1 MQFTSISAGLRAPYA
16 DRKLYLG
23 STESKSFPPSKFS
36 RSSRLE
42 NNRSTAIAQASF
54 RHAVNGPD
62 SLQSAKLFNHATS
75 LPSPRPRRS
84 SVAVNTLSWPLS
96 GGISIADDA
105 ESSEYQSTVDKLFA
119 TQESPDKRSPQ
130 RKTKIVATIGP
141 TSNTRESFFALADAG
156 MNVVRLNM
164 SHGTHESHGEV
175 IELVREYN
183 TLGRGSLGIMLDTK
197 GPEVRS
203 GDVHEPLELSRGDK
217 VVYTID
223 EGANGVDG
231 RLSVNYDGFIDDV
244 AVGDTV
250 LVDGGIMSMEVKT
263 INGNDVICEVIDGG
277 TMGSRRH
284 LNIRGKSANLPAI
297 TDRDWADIKFG
308 VESGVDYFAL
318 SFVRSAEVIVELKEW
333 LKKEGCT
340 GTSSI
345 GVLAKI
351 ESADSVQNLEDILD
365 VVDGAMVA
373 RGDLGAEL
381 PVEEVPYWQNKIV
394 QGCRKRGKP
403 VIVATNMLESMIQN
417 ATPTRAEV
425 SDIAVAVRE
434 GTDAV
439 MLSGETAYGAF
450 PKKAL
455 EVMCTVAKRTEHGML
470 RYSGERRFGSDE
482 AKPITWITEPP
493 KNAPVRNLA
502 AKELSEIMAYNAVHM
517 ADTMKAPLV
526 VFSRKGTMPALL
538 SHYRPTHQ
546 IFCFTDNEDVQR
558 RLSLYRGVTTFL
570 TFFSESAEQTF
581 DRALEEL
588 KERKRVSAGDLLVL
602 VQSGSK
608 PIWRSASMHAVQ
620 VRQVP
625 KDAKIENTDSDSD
638 S

>member
-1 MQFTSISAGLRAPYA
+1 MYILSNSAGLRAPLA
-16 DRKLYLG
+16 TVRPYLG
-23 STESKSFPPSKFS
+23 STESFPPNKFS
-36 RSSRLE
+36 QYSR
-42 NNRSTAIAQASF
+42 QASRRF
-54 RHAVNGPD
+54 TQTTIASLSHFPHGPD
-62 SLQSAKLFNHATS
+62 TFHPARQFNKAPLLSSHIYPPRHCRGSLT
-75 LPSPRPRRS
+75 
-84 SVAVNTLSWPLS
+84 VNALSWPLS
-96 GGISIADDA
+96 GGISIADDT
-105 ESSEYQSTVDKLFA
+105 EYQPTVDKLFA
-119 TQESPDKRSPQ
+119 IQAPSDSSSLPQ

-141 TSNTRESFFALADAG
+141 TSNTREAFFALADAG

-183 TLGRGSLGIMLDTK
+183 SFGRGNLAIMLDTK

-203 GDVHEPLELSRGDK
+203 GDVHEPLQLSRGDK
-217 VVYTID
+217 VVYTIS

-250 LVDGGIMSMEVKT
+250 LVDGGIMSMEV
-263 INGNDVICEVIDGG
+263 ISIDGNDVNCKVIDGG

-308 VESGVDYFAL
+308 VENGVDYFAL
-318 SFVRSAEVIVELKEW
+318 SFVRDAEIIIELKEW
-333 LKKEGCT
+333 LRKEGCT

-351 ESADSVQNLEDILD
+351 ESADSVQNLEKILD
-365 VVDGAMVA
+365 AVDGAMVA

-394 QGCRKRGKP
+394 QGSRKRGKP

-450 PKKAL
+450 PQKAL

-493 KNAPVRNLA
+493 KNTPVRNLA

-526 VFSRKGTMPALL
+526 VFSRKGTMPTLL

-546 IFCFTDNEDVQR
+546 IFCFTDNDNVQR
-558 RLSLYRGVTTFL
+558 RLALHRGVTAFL
-570 TFFSESAEQTF
+570 TFFSESAEATF
-581 DRALEEL
+581 DRAIDEL
-588 KERKRVSAGDLLVL
+588 KERKRVGAGDLLVL
-602 VQSGSK
+602 VQSGTK

-625 KDAKIENTDSDSD
+625 EDAKVINFDSDSD